1 MRGREAEKEKRK
13 EIIFLKLE
21 AKIETL
27 EEERGFH
34 LGCSFVIKDGNR
46 KREQFL

>member
-1 MRGREAEKEKRK
+1 MPFEGILKGKKELRGREAEKEKRK

-27 EEERGFH
+27 
-34 LGCSFVIKDGNR
+34 R
-46 KREQFL
+46 KSEVFTLAAVL